1 MKKLITLTLLTLLSA
16 SLVFG
21 QGGTGPGT
29 GPGGLRSADFS
40 QDYTTLGSGVMG
52 GSMNLTGSITGTG
65 SIATTVAIQGIKH
78 ATVTIS
84 SADLLALYSAPK
96 LLIAAPGAGHSI
108 EILKANFAITRTS
121 TAYITGGGAA
131 IIQYDSTT
139 HGGGT
144 QACDST
150 IAATVITGSAG
161 LSNTF
166 RDGAIISD
174 ATTTVD
180 NKGVYFSAATGDF
193 TAGTGTAVM
202 DIWYVVN

>member
-1 MKKLITLTLLTLLSA
+1 MKQTIKSLCATLIALTAILSLTLLIPVPLH
-16 SLVFG
+16 G
-21 QGGTGPGT
+21 QGGTGPQGKRYFDYKNAVVDFGSFKVDSGT
-29 GPGGLRSADFS
+29 VS
-40 QDYTTLGSGVMG
+40 
-52 GSMNLTGSITGTG
+52 GTG
-65 SIATTVAIQGIKH
+65 SLTGHVS
-78 ATVTIS
+78 VPIS

-108 EILKANFAITRTS
+108 TILKVNFAITRTS
-121 TAYITGGGAA
+121 TVYVTGGGAA
-131 IIQYDSTT
+131 IIQYDSTV

-150 IAATVITGSAG
+150 IAATVITGAAG

-166 RDGAIISD
+166 RNGAIISD

-180 NKGVYFSAATGDF
+180 NKGIYFSAATGDF

-202 DIWYVVN
+202 DIWYTTN